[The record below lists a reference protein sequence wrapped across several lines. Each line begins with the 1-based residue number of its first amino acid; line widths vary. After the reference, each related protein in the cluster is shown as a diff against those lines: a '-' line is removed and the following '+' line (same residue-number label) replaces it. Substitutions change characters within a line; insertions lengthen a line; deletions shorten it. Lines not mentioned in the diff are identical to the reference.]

1 VSVQRSPQ
9 ALVPLLLVAVV
20 SACGGSGPEARAPEE
35 PRAVAVAAL
44 EMSPRDLTL
53 ALDVTGHI
61 EPIREYRVASRMAGI
76 LRDVRVEEGRRV
88 AAGAV
93 LARFD
98 LAEQQAELSR
108 ARTVLDHAEAQYRRA
123 REMHA
128 RELLSEVDYENSR
141 AEVALAASEVRLWEA
156 RTALGTVRA
165 PAAGV
170 ITQKFV
176 ESGMAVTSGESL
188 FVLADLSTLVVR
200 VGLSD
205 VHVPHLSAG
214 QPASVL
220 VEGPDA
226 ERWPASVRRVFPSAD
241 PDTRL
246 RTVEFALERQPGRT
260 PPPPGALAR
269 VLVDLDERPGAL
281 AVPNEALLASAGG
294 TPFVYVIEDDRLV
307 RREVVTGVSRGDW
320 TEVLEGLEPGELV
333 VGSNPARLGEGM
345 RVRVTERV
353 TPGGGAS

>member
-1 VSVQRSPQ
+1 
-9 ALVPLLLVAVV
+9 
-20 SACGGSGPEARAPEE
+20 
-35 PRAVAVAAL
+35 
-44 EMSPRDLTL
+44 
-53 ALDVTGHI
+53 
-61 EPIREYRVASRMAGI
+61 MAGI

-88 AAGAV
+88 SS
-93 LARFD
+93 R
-98 LAEQQAELSR
+98 QRCSR
-108 ARTVLDHAEAQYRRA
+108 ASISPSSRRSCRARAPCCDHAEAQYQPRPKT
-123 REMHA
+123 MHA
-128 RELLSEVDYENSR
+128 RELLSEMDYENSPSR
-141 AEVALAASEVRLWEA
+141 AWRSPQSEVR
-156 RTALGTVRA
+156 ALGGAHGARHGHA
-165 PAAGV
+165 RRRAGV

-188 FVLADLSTLVVR
+188 FVLADVSTLVVR